1 MTFLCSEYCAVQRIS
16 QNVYPGSHSRSF
28 PSLGGLLP
36 SLTSHFS
43 VMTSLRKSIQCGR
56 IEECLLY
63 LKYPVTRKTS
73 QKPFSN
79 FRVIV
84 SPINIVWAAI
94 FWGNIGRYANPHDN
108 DDDDDD
114 ESRDEDSH
122 GHLMMM
128 MMMMVMVM
136 NQGMKT
142 AMVTSLDRR
151 AKKPAAW
158 QEALCLH
165 WLSCVT

>member
-1 MTFLCSEYCAVQRIS
+1 MKCGFWYHCNFCIYEDSCYLANHSRATDFTFLCSEYCAVQRIP
-16 QNVYPGSHSRSF
+16 QNVYPGSHRRSF

-63 LKYPVTRKTS
+63 LKYSVTRKTPP
-73 QKPFSN
+73 KPFSN

-84 SPINIVWAAI
+84 PPINIVWDAI

-108 DDDDDD
+108 DDDDD
-114 ESRDEDSH
+114 ESRD
-122 GHLMMM
+122 
-128 MMMMVMVM
+128 
-136 NQGMKT
+136 
-142 AMVTSLDRR
+142 
-151 AKKPAAW
+151 
-158 QEALCLH
+158 
-165 WLSCVT
+165 